1 MSGAFSASQHG
12 PFSFRTRTALCQ
24 QPRLCVCLAARLTW
38 TRLQAAG
45 QIRASQATEN
55 LTVQDP
61 PLAGLR
67 LAVAAH
73 EIPHP
78 AKASYGGEDAFFI
91 SQQGS
96 TAFGVADGVGGWV
109 NSGINPAEYS
119 KTLMR
124 EAKAY
129 FEEATLATPPSQS
142 DATSPGHLQL
152 TDRQTRTSDGTPPG
166 DAQSAD
172 NQIRS
177 ESDSTSVSD
186 TSSSASQP
194 STPSN
199 SNSAVTDSSGAPV
212 QQSSQGN
219 TSSATDRC
227 PQHALAA
234 AHKATKQPGS
244 STALILQLR
253 EGSNTLKASNLGD
266 SGFALFRKGARIF
279 ESKPLQHFFD
289 CPYQFASCPDFT
301 EDTDRPEDASEYELQ
316 LQSGDVIIAATDGLW
331 DNLHTEELLPLL
343 PTSEES
349 VKQAAL
355 QIANAAS
362 TNAYDDDY
370 SSPYTV
376 EAVRQG
382 MDLSWWQKLVGAR
395 FKDGKFQLARL
406 QGGKLDDITVV
417 VAYVA
422 APSA

>member
-1 MSGAFSASQHG
+1 MPSGLGGTHHAA
-12 PFSFRTRTALCQ
+12 TRIWRSTAVCN
-24 QPRLCVCLAARLTW
+24 QPRRCVCLTARSST
-38 TRLQAAG
+38 TRLQATGHAK
-45 QIRASQATEN
+45 ASQTSED
-55 LTVQDP
+55 LQTQDP

-91 SQQGS
+91 SQERS

-124 EAKAY
+124 EAKAH

-142 DATSPGHLQL
+142 G
-152 TDRQTRTSDGTPPG
+152 
-166 DAQSAD
+166 
-172 NQIRS
+172 
-177 ESDSTSVSD
+177 
-186 TSSSASQP
+186 TSSSADTQPTDGQLSLTPDIASQSGSAHSTNGTEHASTSTAANGSSELQQP
-194 STPSN
+194 SASN
-199 SNSAVTDSSGAPV
+199 SKPPSTNNDSQAP
-212 QQSSQGN
+212 QSSQASA
-219 TSSATDRC
+219 SSAADC
-227 PQHALAA
+227 SPQSALAA

-244 STALILQLR
+244 STALVLHLR

-266 SGFALFRKGARIF
+266 SGFAVFRKGALLF
-279 ESKPLQHFFD
+279 QSKPLQHFFD

-301 EDTDRPEDASEYELQ
+301 EDTDRAEDASEYELQ
-316 LQSGDVIIAATDGLW
+316 LTSGDVIVAATDGLW
-331 DNLHTEELLPLL
+331 DNLHTAELLPLL
-343 PTSEES
+343 PDSESS

-362 TNAYDDDY
+362 TNAYDDQY
-370 SSPYTV
+370 PSPYTV

-382 MDLSWWQKLVGAR
+382 MDLPWWQKLLGAR